1 MSLETLAAIR
11 EIRPRAAALQA
22 RLRADV
28 HAGAHALESLAH
40 AAVRGDARA
49 RDVLIAFSWFRASQV
64 VSDLVGALADAAP
77 ECPLFRTTTAA
88 RCLSARARM
97 EPLATSFAH
106 RFLLVSIPGIP
117 GLSYLMR
124 RRIDAPLR
132 ERVLRDPRAPVI
144 ARVLDGNVEI
154 RDVLRIAA
162 RRPSTAELACTVASS
177 RFVRELCVREAL
189 VRNPFTPTWLSLV
202 LLPTLRVRMVD
213 LALAHDEVREYA
225 RALVGLD
232 EGGRGLCVLE
242 PSRSEPA
249 EPGRA

>member
-1 MSLETLAAIR
+1 MALETLAAIR

-28 HAGAHALESLAH
+28 HAGAQALDSLAH

-64 VSDLVGALADAAP
+64 VSDLLDALADAAP
-77 ECPLFRTTTAA
+77 ECPLFRTTAAA
-88 RCLSARARM
+88 RCLPARARM

-106 RFLLVSIPGIP
+106 RFLTVSIPGVP
-117 GLSYLMR
+117 YLVKR
-124 RRIDAPLR
+124 RWDAPIR